1 MALQKQEKPSMLIR
15 TLLIVGALLL
25 SIDSPASAQDQITI
39 VFQVTSDGL
48 ITTSIPMVEK
58 KMHVPQ
64 GTRVKLVFHYADSNR
79 NAHQFNVVSSKTEL
93 VSARLAPDGA
103 KVALLRFT
111 AGEHG
116 EAFYRLSCELPCIA
130 MEQLTDYLLLVDHK
144 ES

>member
-1 MALQKQEKPSMLIR
+1 MALQKQEKTSMLIR

-25 SIDSPASAQDQITI
+25 SIDSPASAQEQLTI

-93 VSARLAPDGA
+93 VSGRLAADGA
-103 KVALLRFT
+103 KVASLQFT
-111 AGEHG
+111 AGEQG

-130 MEQLTDYLLLVDHK
+130 MEQLTDYLLLVDLK